1 VRRRASPGDIAY
13 LKAVAAFQWDWRVA
27 EELFAGLSDVVL
39 DIRRGRVRYVIVGG
53 RVYLTLRPGDGFFS
67 LSLEAGERV
76 RRASQPPRYRIIVEE
91 GVEIR
96 GSVLAPAVRGM
107 DPGLRPGDEALVV
120 GEGDELLGVARVRVP
135 AVMVNGL
142 RRGEVARV
150 RSRRVS
156 KGGGGR

>member
-1 VRRRASPGDIAY
+1 VRRKASPGDLDY

-27 EELFAGLSDVVL
+27 ESLFSDLDDVVL
-39 DIRRGRVRYVIVGG
+39 DVRRGRVRYVIVGG

-76 RRASQPPRYRIIVEE
+76 RLASQPPRYRIVVEG
-91 GVEIR
+91 GVELR
-96 GSVLAPAVRGM
+96 GSVLAPAVKAM

-120 GEGDELLGVARVRVP
+120 DDSDVLLGVARVRVP

-150 RSRRVS
+150 RSRA
-156 KGGGGR
+156 